1 MSLTPDSPV
10 KLKDLDA
17 ERAVLVGVLK
27 DVANIDKAMLNSNPT
42 YFTDV
47 LYRNLFKIV
56 TQAYTRYGSLL
67 TQDFLSNVLESNG
80 YPQEVR
86 LTYLKGVDELSAMS
100 VTNAE
105 FGYALTALRR
115 AFIASSVSDI
125 LTAGTQALDSK
136 GGQKAFEVLDKKL
149 YDLKLHTVEN
159 NALVLQDDRKVD
171 DLIELLR
178 DIRDNPDKHLGIGT
192 GLTSLDQLTG
202 GFHPGEYVLLIAKSG
217 GGKSIGLLN
226 WATFAQKSGYN
237 VVYVT
242 LEMSHIEIRL
252 RKLSLESGIPY
263 LSLKTQNVTPE
274 QIVHQEKVLREE
286 IATRIAAFHIVDIS
300 KCSVGFIEAQLRQLQ
315 QNMKIDMVV
324 VDYLGLLKPEG
335 YVTNKQGW
343 EVYASISNDLREL
356 ARNMKIVVVSAHQ
369 LTTDGM
375 KKSAEDDIELEDIAL
390 SRRIADPAHTV
401 VGLIWDKANQN
412 SMKMCVPKCR
422 GGRIQSVILSC
433 DLNTCKIT
441 DSLVATTKD
450 DGTLQIPDPEL

>member
-1 MSLTPDSPV
+1 MSEDIKT
-10 KLKDLDA
+10 KLKDIDA
-17 ERAVLVGVLK
+17 EQAVLAGCLR
-27 DVANIDKAMLNSNPT
+27 DTDNIDKAMLNCNPS
-42 YFTDV
+42 YFTEA
-47 LYRNLFKIV
+47 LYRNLFKIA
-56 TQAYTRYGSLL
+56 TQSYTRYGSLL
-67 TQDFLSNVLESNG
+67 THDFLSNVLEANG
-80 YPQEVR
+80 YPQDVR
-86 LTYLKGVDELSAMS
+86 LVYLKAVDDLA
-100 VTNAE
+100 VIAVNNAE
-105 FGYALTALRR
+105 FGFALNALRR
-115 AFIASSVSDI
+115 AYISSSVSDI
-125 LTAGTQALDSK
+125 LTSGTQALEAK

-159 NALVLQDDRKVD
+159 ASLVLQDDRQVD
-171 DLIELLR
+171 DLIDLLR
-178 DIRDNPDKHLGIGT
+178 DIRENPEKHLGIGT
-192 GLTSLDQLTG
+192 GITTLDQLTG

-263 LSLKTQNVTPE
+263 LSLKTQNLTPE
-274 QIVHQEKVLREE
+274 QITLQEKVLREE
-286 IATRIAAFHIVDIS
+286 IATRTSAFHIVDIS

-315 QNMKIDMVV
+315 QNIKIDMVV

-356 ARNMKIVVVSAHQ
+356 ARNMKLVVVSAHQ

-401 VGLIWDKANQN
+401 VGLIWDKTNQGC
-412 SMKMCVPKCR
+412 MKMCVPKCR
-422 GGRIQSVILSC
+422 GGRIQSVMLSC
-433 DLNTCKIT
+433 DLNSCKIT
-441 DSLVATTKD
+441 DSIEGTTTN

>member
-1 MSLTPDSPV
+1 MSEDIKT
-10 KLKDLDA
+10 KLKDIDA
-17 ERAVLVGVLK
+17 EQAVLAGCLR
-27 DVANIDKAMLNSNPT
+27 DTDNIDKAMLNCNPS
-42 YFTDV
+42 YFTEA
-47 LYRNLFKIV
+47 LYRNLFKIA
-56 TQAYTRYGSLL
+56 TQSYTRYGSLL
-67 TQDFLSNVLESNG
+67 THDFLSNVLEANG
-80 YPQEVR
+80 YPQDVR
-86 LTYLKGVDELSAMS
+86 LVYLKAVDDLA
-100 VTNAE
+100 VIAVNNAE
-105 FGYALTALRR
+105 FGFALNALRR
-115 AFIASSVSDI
+115 AYISSSVSDI
-125 LTAGTQALDSK
+125 LTSGTQALEAK

-159 NALVLQDDRKVD
+159 ASLVLQDDRQVD
-171 DLIELLR
+171 DLIDLLR
-178 DIRDNPDKHLGIGT
+178 DIRENPEKHLGIGT
-192 GLTSLDQLTG
+192 GITTLDQLTG

-263 LSLKTQNVTPE
+263 LSLKTQNLTPE
-274 QIVHQEKVLREE
+274 QITLQEKVLREE
-286 IATRIAAFHIVDIS
+286 IATRTSAFHIVDIS

-315 QNMKIDMVV
+315 QNIKIDMVV

-356 ARNMKIVVVSAHQ
+356 ARNMKLVVVSAHQ

-401 VGLIWDKANQN
+401 VGLIWDKTNQN
-412 SMKMCVPKCR
+412 EMKMCVPKCR
-422 GGRIQSVILSC
+422 GGRIQSVKLSC
-433 DLNTCKIT
+433 DLNSCKIT
-441 DSLVATTKD
+441 DMLATSD
-450 DGTLQIPDPEL
+450 DGTLQIPEPEL

>member
-1 MSLTPDSPV
+1 MSEGTKT
-10 KLKDLDA
+10 KLKDKDA
-17 ERAVLVGVLK
+17 EKAVLAGCLR
-27 DVANIDKAMLNSNPT
+27 DVDNIDKAMLNCNPT

-47 LYRNLFKIV
+47 LYRNLFKIA
-56 TQAYTRYGSLL
+56 TQSYTRYGSLL
-67 TQDFLSNVLESNG
+67 THDFLSNVLEANG
-80 YPQEVR
+80 YSQDTR
-86 LTYLKGVDELSAMS
+86 LTYLKAIDDLAVVEIN
-100 VTNAE
+100 NAE
-105 FGYALTALRR
+105 FGFALNALRR
-115 AFIASSVSDI
+115 AFISSSVSDI
-125 LTAGTQALDSK
+125 LTAGTQALEAK
-136 GGQKAFEVLDKKL
+136 GGQKAFDVLDKKL
-149 YDLKLHTVEN
+149 YDLKLHTIEN
-159 NALVLQDDRKVD
+159 NSLVLQDDRQVD

-178 DIRDNPDKHLGIGT
+178 DIRENPEKHLGIGT

-226 WATFAQKSGYN
+226 WATFAQKNGYN

-263 LSLKTQNVTPE
+263 LNLKTQNLTPE
-274 QIVHQEKVLREE
+274 QIVRQEKVLREE
-286 IATRIAAFHIVDIS
+286 IATRTSAFHIVDIS

-369 LTTDGM
+369 LTTEGM

-401 VGLIWDKANQN
+401 VGLIWDKMNT
-412 SMKMCVPKCR
+412 SEMRLCVPKCR
-422 GGRIQSVILSC
+422 GGRISSIKISC
-433 DLNTCKIT
+433 DLNCCRIS
-441 DSLVATTKD
+441 DPIEGVTTN